1 MVNISFKNLQKEQR
15 ELVWT
20 QFQIYFSLIYRQSTY
35 HQFCLSA
42 IHVIL
47 KLVRILAGGQKAG
60 RFAAAPPSEQN
71 GNVCLHQGPYPSS
84 LLDAPPVSQASPP
97 TKKIKI
103 IKKEASPE
111 F

>member
-1 MVNISFKNLQKEQR
+1 MNSVSDLFLSH
-15 ELVWT
+15 LPP
-20 QFQIYFSLIYRQSTY
+20 IY
-35 HQFCLSA
+35 LSPVLS
-42 IHVIL
+42 ICHPCDSQ
-47 KLVRILAGGQKAG
+47 AGEDSCWGQKAG